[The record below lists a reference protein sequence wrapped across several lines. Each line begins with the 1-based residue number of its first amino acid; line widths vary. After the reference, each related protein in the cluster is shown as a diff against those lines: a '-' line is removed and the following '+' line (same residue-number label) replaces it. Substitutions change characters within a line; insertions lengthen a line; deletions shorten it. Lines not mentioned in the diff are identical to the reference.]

1 MDRRISLELRYE
13 VQRKDRGT
21 REWDVYSDHL
31 SKHMAL
37 AELEHLLEVEPDF
50 SWQVMQYS
58 ESKTVIAN
66 SRLFGGDALNV
77 Y

>member
-58 ESKTVIAN
+58 ESKTVIPN
-66 SRLFGGDALNV
+66 SRLFGDDALNV
-77 Y
+77 S

>member
-1 MDRRISLELRYE
+1 MDRTMSLELRYE

-21 REWDVYSDHL
+21 SEWYVYSDHL

-37 AELEHLLEVEPDF
+37 AEWEHLLEVEPDF

-66 SRLFGGDALNV
+66 SRLFEEDALNV
-77 Y
+77 S

>member
-1 MDRRISLELRYE
+1 MDSRISVELRYE

-21 REWDVYSDHL
+21 SKWDVYSDHV

-66 SRLFGGDALNV
+66 SRLLGDDALNV
-77 Y
+77 S

>member
-1 MDRRISLELRYE
+1 M
-13 VQRKDRGT
+13 
-21 REWDVYSDHL
+21 YSDHL
-31 SKHMAL
+31 SKDMAL

-66 SRLFGGDALNV
+66 SRLFEEDALTV
-77 Y
+77 S

>member
-1 MDRRISLELRYE
+1 MDRRISSELRYE

-21 REWDVYSDHL
+21 SEWDAYSDHV

-37 AELEHLLEVEPDF
+37 AELEHLLEVVPDF

-66 SRLFGGDALNV
+66 SRLFENDALNV

>member
-1 MDRRISLELRYE
+1 MENRISLELRYE
-13 VQRKDRGT
+13 LQRKDRGT
-21 REWDVYSDHL
+21 SEWDAYSDHL

-66 SRLFGGDALNV
+66 SRLFEDDALTV
-77 Y
+77 S

>member
-21 REWDVYSDHL
+21 SEWDAYSDHL

-58 ESKTVIAN
+58 ESNTVIAN
-66 SRLFGGDALNV
+66 SRLFGDDALNV
-77 Y
+77 S